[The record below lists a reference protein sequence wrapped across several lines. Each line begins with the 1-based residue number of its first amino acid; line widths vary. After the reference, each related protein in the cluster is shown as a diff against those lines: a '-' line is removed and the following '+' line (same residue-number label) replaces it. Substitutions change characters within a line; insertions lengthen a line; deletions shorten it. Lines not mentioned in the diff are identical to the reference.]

1 MNPPKDKDCI
11 GLDSFGSWTSHL
23 QVIEMFKTD
32 MLNVLTT
39 VALLTVASV
48 LDAAPMTP
56 GEPTDGD
63 PRRTGVDEINPA
75 RVKLLRT
82 RPMTTFPD
90 GDGKTVAMRALDEI
104 ITATSGP
111 NARDKILDTGLNDLF
126 KTLTLLS
133 DGHEEI
139 QPSDAS
145 PRTDRTTSPP
155 DPQRRTEKIRLSR
168 LSAVTG
174 SHKQSQ
180 SDPDA
185 REELVKMLSALEEL
199 HKLVNSTLS
208 HRITI
213 ITRGNSN
220 GRGTGKKNKMQVV
233 TDGNLKA
240 TTATTIDSG
249 GSFSPKASTDHT
261 DPKLNGKAFK
271 KSLPS
276 AKKTNKRVC
285 FWKYC
290 SQN

>member
-1 MNPPKDKDCI
+1 MYK
-11 GLDSFGSWTSHL
+11 
-23 QVIEMFKTD
+23 VD
-32 MLNVLTT
+32 MLKALTT

-48 LDAAPMTP
+48 LDAAPMMP
-56 GEPTDGD
+56 GDPDAVDGD
-63 PRRTGVDEINPA
+63 PRRTGVDEMNPA
-75 RVKLLRT
+75 RAKLLRT

-104 ITATSGP
+104 ITATSSP
-111 NARDKILDTGLNDLF
+111 NARDKTLDTGLNNLL

-139 QPSDAS
+139 QP
-145 PRTDRTTSPP
+145 RTDRTTSSP
-155 DPQRRTEKIRLSR
+155 DSQRITEKNRLSE
-168 LSAVTG
+168 VTG
-174 SHKQSQ
+174 SDKQSR
-180 SDPDA
+180 SDPVTGDPDA

-220 GRGTGKKNKMQVV
+220 GRATGKKNKMVV
-233 TDGNLKA
+233 TDGNLKS
-240 TTATTIDSG
+240 TTATTIDG
-249 GSFSPKASTDHT
+249 GGISPKASTDHM

>member
-1 MNPPKDKDCI
+1 MCK
-11 GLDSFGSWTSHL
+11 
-23 QVIEMFKTD
+23 VD
-32 MLNVLTT
+32 MLKVLTT
-39 VALLTVASV
+39 VALLTVSSV
-48 LDAAPMTP
+48 LEAAPMMP
-56 GEPTDGD
+56 GEPDASDGD

-75 RVKLLRT
+75 RAKLLKT

-90 GDGKTVAMRALDEI
+90 GDGKTVGMRVLDEI
-104 ITATSGP
+104 ITATSSQ
-111 NARDKILDTGLNDLF
+111 NVRDKTLDTGLNNLL

-139 QPSDAS
+139 QASDGS
-145 PRTDRTTSPP
+145 LKTTSSP
-155 DPQRRTEKIRLSR
+155 DSQRITEKNRLSEGI
-168 LSAVTG
+168 G
-174 SHKQSQ
+174 SDKQSQ
-180 SDPDA
+180 SDPVTGDPDA

-208 HRITI
+208 HRITFR
-213 ITRGNSN
+213 TRGNSN

-233 TDGNLKA
+233 TDGNLKS

-249 GSFSPKASTDHT
+249 GISPKASTDQL

>member
-1 MNPPKDKDCI
+1 MYK
-11 GLDSFGSWTSHL
+11 
-23 QVIEMFKTD
+23 VD
-32 MLNVLTT
+32 MLKVLTT

-48 LDAAPMTP
+48 SDAAPMTP
-56 GEPTDGD
+56 GEPDAVEEPTGGD

-75 RVKLLRT
+75 RAKLLRT

-104 ITATSGP
+104 ITATSSP
-111 NARDKILDTGLNDLF
+111 NVRDKTLDNNLL

-139 QPSDAS
+139 QPSDGS
-145 PRTDRTTSPP
+145 LRTERTTSPP
-155 DPQRRTEKIRLSR
+155 DSQRITEKKRLRLSE
-168 LSAVTG
+168 AIA

-180 SDPDA
+180 SDPVTSA
-185 REELVKMLSALEEL
+185 GEELAKMLSALEEL

-208 HRITI
+208 HRISI
-213 ITRGNSN
+213 MTRGNSN
-220 GRGTGKKNKMQVV
+220 GRGTGKKNKMVV
-233 TDGNLKA
+233 TDGNLKS

-249 GSFSPKASTDHT
+249 GISPKASTDQT

>member
-1 MNPPKDKDCI
+1 MYK
-11 GLDSFGSWTSHL
+11 
-23 QVIEMFKTD
+23 VD
-32 MLNVLTT
+32 MLKVLTT

-48 LDAAPMTP
+48 LDAAPMMP

-75 RVKLLRT
+75 RAKLLRT

-104 ITATSGP
+104 ITATSRP
-111 NARDKILDTGLNDLF
+111 NVRDQTSDTGLNNLL

-139 QPSDAS
+139 LPSNG
-145 PRTDRTTSPP
+145 PLRTDRTTSSPNS
-155 DPQRRTEKIRLSR
+155 QRITEK
-168 LSAVTG
+168 
-174 SHKQSQ
+174 

-213 ITRGNSN
+213 RTRGNSN
-220 GRGTGKKNKMQVV
+220 GRGTGKKNKMVV
-233 TDGNLKA
+233 TDGNLKS

-249 GSFSPKASTDHT
+249 GISPKASTDQM
-261 DPKLNGKAFK
+261 DPKLKK